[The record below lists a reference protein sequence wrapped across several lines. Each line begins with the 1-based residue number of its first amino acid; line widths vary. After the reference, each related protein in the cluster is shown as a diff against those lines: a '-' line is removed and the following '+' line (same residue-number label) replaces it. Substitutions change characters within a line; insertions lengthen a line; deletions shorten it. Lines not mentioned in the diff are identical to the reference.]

1 MWPQP
6 ISCLVQ
12 GGKSEIFITMHIHF
26 LNTNESFYL
35 NTNDHSEGRK
45 ENIFLLMN
53 FSVYIVLESGKKKI
67 SIRDALATSY
77 IVQHRNQKKFPINV
91 CIYQVAHATPNNT
104 GLHQLTPTTT
114 KVQLSTAYNNS

>member
-1 MWPQP
+1 ME
-6 ISCLVQ
+6 ISQTDGVYC
-12 GGKSEIFITMHIHF
+12 T
-26 LNTNESFYL
+26 
-35 NTNDHSEGRK
+35 RK
-45 ENIFLLMN
+45 WQ
-53 FSVYIVLESGKKKI
+53 KKI

-77 IVQHRNQKKFPINV
+77 IVQHRNKKKFPINV

>member
-1 MWPQP
+1 MVNSCLWPQP

-53 FSVYIVLESGKKKI
+53 FSRRKEVRLAQTALMLAHLDKLAWNGKNF
-67 SIRDALATSY
+67 DLL
-77 IVQHRNQKKFPINV
+77 N
-91 CIYQVAHATPNNT
+91 IYVFM
-104 GLHQLTPTTT
+104 
-114 KVQLSTAYNNS
+114 K